1 GTHARASGQIG
12 GFLIT
17 GERSIGSGM
26 RRIEAVTGVAADAL
40 VRDRFDALERTA
52 AALGAQSVDAVE
64 DRIAA
69 LQGDIS
75 TLRKQ
80 LRSRGAEP
88 VVNAR
93 ERVGDI
99 DLVLYAVPFESQ
111 DRMKSHALTL
121 RKDSPDAV
129 IAVGMDA
136 DEPQL
141 FVSVPPALVE
151 RGVSAGD
158 LVRGAMPHIDGKG
171 GGRPEMAQGKG
182 SRRAGLVD
190 ALAAIR
196 TGLEAT
202 QA

>member
-1 GTHARASGQIG
+1 
-12 GFLIT
+12 
-17 GERSIGSGM
+17 M

-52 AALGAQSVDAVE
+52 AAVGAQSIDAVG

-69 LQGDIS
+69 LNAEIA
-75 TLRKQ
+75 TLKKQ

-99 DLVLYAVPFESQ
+99 DLILYAVPFESQ
-111 DRMKSHALTL
+111 DKMKSHALSL

-141 FVSVPPALVE
+141 FVSVPPSLVG
-151 RGVSAGD
+151 RGVSAGE
-158 LVRGAMPHIDGKG
+158 LVRGAMPLIEGKG

-182 SRRAGLVD
+182 TRRDGLRD

-202 QA
+202 RT